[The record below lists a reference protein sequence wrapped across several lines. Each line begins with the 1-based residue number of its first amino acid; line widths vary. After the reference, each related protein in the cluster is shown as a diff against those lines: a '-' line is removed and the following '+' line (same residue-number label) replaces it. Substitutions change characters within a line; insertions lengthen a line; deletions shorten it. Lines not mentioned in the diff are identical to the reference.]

1 MKQLLA
7 LIFGLGIMVTSFAN
21 GREIKGQVTEI
32 QDGNTL
38 TVKTVENELYTVVLF
53 GIDCPELNQKYGQK
67 AKKCLERLMKKQN
80 VTVQVTGKDRSG
92 NYLGI
97 VITDKNLDPRIQL
110 LEEGLAWTDEK
121 EAVTDLESYRA
132 VAQQKGKGLWK
143 EKEPTPPWVF
153 RRQQSMAQAKHS

>member
-1 MKQLLA
+1 MKKLLA
-7 LIFGLGIMVTSFAN
+7 LIFALGMVVTTFAN

-38 TVKTVENELYTVVLF
+38 TVKSAENELYTVVLF
-53 GIDCPELNQKYGQK
+53 GIDCPELNQKYGDK

-80 VTVQVTGKDRSG
+80 VIVQVMGKDRAG
-92 NYLGI
+92 NYFGI
-97 VITDKNLDPRIQL
+97 VTTDKNLDPRIQL
-110 LEEGLAWTDEK
+110 LEEGLAWTSEK
-121 EAVTDLESYRA
+121 EPIADLENYRV

-153 RRQQSMAQAKHS
+153 KRQQSMVQAKHS